1 MKKHSQNKRIISLIA
16 ALIFFCTINGC
27 KKEEPPKDYLAMVNG
42 QPLTRKFLA
51 TRIDTSNLSK
61 HELKEFIDN
70 WIETELLAQE
80 ALKEG
85 IEYEEDF
92 IFQYHLNSRKL
103 LAGKFLEKKFS
114 DTDFLPSSKEIEEY
128 FAKHKHEFVLDY
140 NIYKV
145 NQIVLSDLRKAVD
158 LRNTAILK
166 LDFKNAVNQIV
177 KVSDILDL
185 RYDVYLKDFDE
196 LPYELSEMME
206 TMFTGEITYPIDLG
220 NGKYL
225 VTQLVEKY
233 SRGTE
238 PKLNFVKELITERIM
253 QSKQQDYYK
262 ALVNKLA
269 DESDI
274 QIKELD

>member
-1 MKKHSQNKRIISLIA
+1 MAVLLILTTISS
-16 ALIFFCTINGC
+16 C
-27 KKEEPPKDYLAMVNG
+27 KKEEPPEDYLAMVNG

-51 TRIDTSNLSK
+51 TRIDTSSFSK

-103 LAGKFLEKKFS
+103 LAGKFLEKKF
-114 DTDFLPSSKEIEEY
+114 TEADFQPSSKEIEEY
-128 FAKHKHEFVLDY
+128 FEKYKHEFLLDY

-145 NQIVLSDLRKAVD
+145 NQIVLNDLRKAVD

-185 RYDVYLKDFDE
+185 RYDIYLKDFDE
-196 LPYELSEMME
+196 IPYELSEMIA
-206 TMFTGEITYPIDLG
+206 TMFVGEITYPIDIG
-220 NGKYL
+220 SGRYL
-225 VTQLVEKY
+225 VTQLADKY
-233 SRGTE
+233 DRGTT
-238 PKLNFVKELITERIM
+238 PKFHFVKDLIFERIM
-253 QSKQQDYYK
+253 QVKQQNYYRS
-262 ALVNKLA
+262 LVTKLA
-269 DESDI
+269 EESDI
-274 QIKELD
+274 QIKELY